1 MLLGTVC
8 IVASWVSFGAFD
20 FVGLFCGCFAY
31 VFLSLFVVL
40 LLGTVCIVASWVSFG
55 AFDFVGLFCGWFA
68 YVFLSLFVVCGGWI
82 CLCFLVF

>member
-8 IVASWVSFGAFD
+8 IVASWDSFGAFD

-55 AFDFVGLFCGWFA
+55 VFDFLGLFCGCFA
-68 YVFLSLFVVCGGWI
+68 YVSLWSVFVFGFG
-82 CLCFLVF
+82 F